1 MHASISIPDEYAQWM
16 LAFQAGDLTR
26 FQLLVERN
34 RDAVV
39 RYLFRCVSDHAVAEE
54 LAQEVFLRVYLSH
67 DYRPTA
73 KFRTWLFHIAT
84 NLALNW
90 QRDHRAETGKV
101 SLDAHP
107 SHAARRELRAPRRS
121 VEEELVEE
129 CRLEEVRAAIREL
142 PERNRAAVLMHKYEE
157 MEYAEIAEALHCSVS
172 ATKSLLFRSY
182 EHLRARLAHLDIA
195 DRSLAGVRHRSW
207 A

>member
-1 MHASISIPDEYAQWM
+1 MQASLTGTDEYALWM
-16 LAFQAGDLTR
+16 LAFQAGDGER
-26 FQLLVERN
+26 FSLLVEHN
-34 RDAVV
+34 REPVI
-39 RYLFRCVSDHAVAEE
+39 RYLYRCVSDRAVAEE
-54 LAQEVFLRVYLSH
+54 LAQEVFLRVYLSR

-90 QRDHRAETGKV
+90 LRDHRAETGVV

-107 SHAARRELRAPRRS
+107 RQMMRSQPRAAGRS
-121 VEEELVEE
+121 AEEELLAEVRVEE
-129 CRLEEVRAAIREL
+129 IRAAIREL

-157 MEYAEIAEALHCSVS
+157 MDYAEIAQALHCSVS

-182 EHLRARLAHLDIA
+182 EFLRARLAHLDRA
-195 DRSLAGVRHRSW
+195 AAQSTA

>member
-1 MHASISIPDEYAQWM
+1 LQASIAGIDEYALWM
-16 LAFQAGDLTR
+16 LAFQAGDSAR
-26 FQLLVERN
+26 FSMLVEHN
-34 RDAVV
+34 REPVI
-39 RYLFRCVSDHAVAEE
+39 RYLYRCVSDRAVAEE

-90 QRDHRAETGKV
+90 LRDHRAESGKV

-107 SHAARRELRAPRRS
+107 RHIMRHELRAAARS
-121 VEEELVEE
+121 VEEELVARVRVEE
-129 CRLEEVRAAIREL
+129 IRAAVQEL

-157 MEYAEIAEALHCSVS
+157 MEYAEIAQALHCSVS

-182 EHLRARLAHLDIA
+182 EHLRARLAHLA
-195 DRSLAGVRHRSW
+195 HLDRAPSA
-207 A
+207 AA

>member
-1 MHASISIPDEYAQWM
+1 MQASLAGTDEYALWM
-16 LAFQAGDLTR
+16 LAFQAGDTER
-26 FQLLVERN
+26 FSLLVEHN
-34 RDAVV
+34 REPVI
-39 RYLFRCVSDHAVAEE
+39 RYLYRCVSDRAVAEE
-54 LAQEVFLRVYLSH
+54 LAQEVFLRVYLSR

-90 QRDHRAETGKV
+90 LRDHRGETAIV

-107 SHAARRELRAPRRS
+107 RHMMRRELRTAARS
-121 VEEELVEE
+121 VEEDLVAEVRVEE
-129 CRLEEVRAAIREL
+129 IRTAIREL

-157 MEYAEIAEALHCSVS
+157 MEYAEIARALHCSVS

-182 EHLRARLAHLDIA
+182 EQLRARLAHLDRTQPA
-195 DRSLAGVRHRSW
+195 A

>member
-1 MHASISIPDEYAQWM
+1 LQASADITDQYATWM
-16 LAFQAGDLTR
+16 LAFLAGDLDR
-26 FQLLVERN
+26 FQMIVEHN

-39 RYLFRCVSDHAVAEE
+39 RYLYRCVSNRAVAEE
-54 LAQEVFLRVYLSH
+54 LGQEVFLRVYLCH
-67 DYRPTA
+67 DYRPNA

-90 QRDHRAETGKV
+90 LRDHRAETGSV
-101 SLDAHP
+101 PLDAPPRHRV
-107 SHAARRELRAPRRS
+107 RREMRAPVRS
-121 VEEELVEE
+121 VEDEMVAQ

-157 MEYAEIAEALHCSVS
+157 MDYAAIAHTLHCSVS

-182 EHLRARLAHLDIA
+182 EYLRERLAHLD
-195 DRSLAGVRHRSW
+195 RSDSHAT
-207 A
+207 AA